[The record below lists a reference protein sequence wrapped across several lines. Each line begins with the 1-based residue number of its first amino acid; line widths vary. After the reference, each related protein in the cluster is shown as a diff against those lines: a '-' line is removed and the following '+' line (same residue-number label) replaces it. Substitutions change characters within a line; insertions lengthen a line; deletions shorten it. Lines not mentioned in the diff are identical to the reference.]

1 MFETATAPVSN
12 LETAADRVMNLAPI
26 LLGVVLLAV
35 IVVAVSM
42 FIAQKQQEAKYHFAV
57 QTVRSTW
64 PKLSHEK
71 QAEKVAELLNLNKN
85 EARKKRR

>member
-1 MFETATAPVSN
+1 MFETATAPVSD
-12 LETAADRVMNLAPI
+12 LETAANGVMNLAPA
-26 LLGVVLLAV
+26 LLGVALLAV
-35 IVVAVSM
+35 VVVAVAM

-71 QAEKVAELLNLNKN
+71 QAEKVMELMKG
-85 EARKKRR
+85 R